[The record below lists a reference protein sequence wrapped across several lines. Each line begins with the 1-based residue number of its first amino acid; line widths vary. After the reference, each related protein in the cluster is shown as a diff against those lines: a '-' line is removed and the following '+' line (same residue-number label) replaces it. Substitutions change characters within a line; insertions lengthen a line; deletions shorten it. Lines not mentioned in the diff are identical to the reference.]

1 MNQSQLLP
9 PSSKAI
15 SGTKKE
21 IGLSV
26 TGAAQVDQMLLWE
39 LTMLTQEAVM
49 RAAREDVDG
58 KDLQQIISLLTPKF
72 FTGGGET

>member
-26 TGAAQVDQMLLWE
+26 TGAAQVEQMLLWE
-39 LTMLTQEAVM
+39 LTVLTQEAVLS
-49 RAAREDVDG
+49 AAREDMDE
-58 KDLQQIISLLTPKF
+58 KDLQQIILLTPKF
-72 FTGGGET
+72 CTGGGET

>member
-9 PSSKAI
+9 PSRKAI

-26 TGAAQVDQMLLWE
+26 TGATQVDQMLLWE
-39 LTMLTQEAVM
+39 LTMLTQEAVT
-49 RAAREDVDG
+49 RAAREHVDG
-58 KDLQQIISLLTPKF
+58 NNLQQIISLLTPKF
-72 FTGGGET
+72 CTGGGET